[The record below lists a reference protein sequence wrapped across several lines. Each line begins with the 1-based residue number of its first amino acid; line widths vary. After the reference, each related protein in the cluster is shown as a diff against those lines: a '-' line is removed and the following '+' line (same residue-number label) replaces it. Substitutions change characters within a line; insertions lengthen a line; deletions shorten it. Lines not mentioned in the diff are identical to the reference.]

1 MRGKSIHISKRL
13 AVAAALTSVATLPAY
28 AHHSYTMFDMD
39 KSVTLEGTVKE
50 VQWTNPHIW
59 LQLLVKDAVTGKEV
73 EWSIEGASP
82 NMLSRAGWT
91 RHALSAGDKA
101 VVVLH
106 PVKEGGKGYSGS
118 LAAVTVNG
126 KRILGGQN
134 LVPAE
139 EAK

>member
-1 MRGKSIHISKRL
+1 MRIPTRL
-13 AVAAALTSVATLPAY
+13 MMAAVALPCLATLPAF

-59 LQLLVKDAVTGKEV
+59 LQLLVKDAATGKEV

-91 RHALSAGDKA
+91 RHSLNSGDRA

-126 KRILGGQN
+126 KKILGGQN
-134 LVPAE
+134 PAQAE

>member
-1 MRGKSIHISKRL
+1 MHISKRL
-13 AVAAALTSVATLPAY
+13 AMAAALTSLATVPIF

-39 KSVTLEGTVKE
+39 RNVTLEGTVKE

-59 LQLLVKDAVTGKEV
+59 LQLLVKDAATGKEV

-91 RHALSAGDKA
+91 RHALNPGDKA

-106 PVKEGGKGYSGS
+106 PVKEGGKGHSGS
-118 LAAVTVNG
+118 LVAVTVNG
-126 KRILGGQN
+126 KKILGGQN
-134 LVPAE
+134 PAQAE

>member
-1 MRGKSIHISKRL
+1 MRNLKHS
-13 AVAAALTSVATLPAY
+13 AVAVMALACVPAWPAL

-39 KSVTLEGTVKE
+39 KNLTLEGTVKE

-59 LQLLVKDAVTGKEV
+59 VQLLVKDPDTGKEV
-73 EWSIEGASP
+73 EWSIEGNSP
-82 NMLSRAGWT
+82 NMLARAGWT
-91 RHALSAGDKA
+91 RHALNAGDKA

-106 PVKEGGKGYSGS
+106 PVKEGGKGHSGS

-126 KRILGGQN
+126 KKILGGQN
-134 LVPAE
+134 PAQTE

>member
-1 MRGKSIHISKRL
+1 MHISARRL
-13 AVAAALTSVATLPAY
+13 LIVTMVVPSLATLPAL
-28 AHHSYTMFDMD
+28 AHHSYTMFDME

-59 LQLLVKDAVTGKEV
+59 LQLVVKDAATGKDV

-91 RHALSAGDKA
+91 RHSLNAGDRA

-126 KRILGGQN
+126 KKILGGQN
-134 LVPAE
+134 SAQAE
-139 EAK
+139 ETK